1 MLGTNIGKELRQQTF
16 SVLQGF
22 RQIEAATRRQ
32 ILEDGDTW
40 RRVCWRSLV
49 GGGGSTA
56 ARDSKFRTL
65 RVFLGDTSAKVTV
78 GYGGSM
84 TVRERAIMRAE
95 MDVREL
101 DLL

>member
-1 MLGTNIGKELRQQTF
+1 MRQQTL

-32 ILEDGDTW
+32 ILEDGDTL

-78 GYGGSM
+78 GDGGSM
-84 TVRERAIMRAE
+84 TVRERAIMRR
-95 MDVREL
+95 DGRERIRSTVN
-101 DLL
+101 

>member
-1 MLGTNIGKELRQQTF
+1 MLILPRQARDKHRENTHKADRF
-16 SVLQGF
+16 LGS
-22 RQIEAATRRQ
+22 
-32 ILEDGDTW
+32 
-40 RRVCWRSLV
+40 
-49 GGGGSTA
+49 GGSTV

-78 GYGGSM
+78 GDGGSM